1 MAKCSL
7 CGKEDLAFTCPY
19 CRMVYCAEHRLPE
32 SHGCPA
38 MQDAR
43 DAAKKKISARYSGK
57 KQENEKTK
65 SGFSILRNRPQ
76 SRRRKIA
83 NRFSQREIR
92 DLLISSI
99 LVILVGI
106 SLHSAYSAGF
116 GIIAGILTVS
126 SLIAGGYW
134 WVPVGTIVIFLTSFM
149 VHEMAHK
156 FVAQKYGMWSE
167 FRMTQSG
174 YLLSALA
181 ILLSVPIFGTGV
193 VFTSGSRSL
202 EQEGK
207 VNASGP
213 TSNLILASIALSVI
227 LLGQWLLGG
236 VVYQWFFVLK
246 YTIILNAMLGL
257 FNMIPFQPF
266 DGGTVMAWNKK
277 FWAVITVALVALYI
291 LGNLL

>member
-1 MAKCSL
+1 
-7 CGKEDLAFTCPY
+7 
-19 CRMVYCAEHRLPE
+19 
-32 SHGCPA
+32 

-43 DAAKKKISARYSGK
+43 DAAKKKISSRYSSS
-57 KQENEKTK
+57 KQKNETTK
-65 SGFSILRNRPQ
+65 SGFSIIRNRPQ
-76 SRRRKIA
+76 GRRKRISS
-83 NRFSQREIR
+83 RFSQKEIR

-99 LVILVGI
+99 LVVFVGI

-116 GIIAGILTVS
+116 GIIAGVLTVA
-126 SLIAGGYW
+126 SLIASGYW
-134 WVPVGTIVIFLTSFM
+134 WVPIGTILIFLTSFM
-149 VHEMAHK
+149 IHEMAHK
-156 FVAQKYGMWSE
+156 FAAQNYGMWSE

-174 YLLSALA
+174 YLLSAIA

-193 VFTSGSRSL
+193 VFTSGARSL

-213 TSNLILASIALSVI
+213 TSNFILASIALSI
-227 LLGQWLLGG
+227 LILSQLLLGG
-236 VVYQWFFVLK
+236 VVYQWLFILK

-266 DGGTVMAWNKK
+266 DGATVMAWNKK
-277 FWAVITVALVALYI
+277 VWAVLTVALVALYI